1 VYWWHTDRKRSL
13 LQDGRY
19 NLALIKPHKI
29 VKEISMRELTTDELE
44 KVSGGASATE
54 YIILL
59 TQPETETFTSQ
70 VLKTRHDTAKNSIGN
85 IR

>member
-1 VYWWHTDRKRSL
+1 
-13 LQDGRY
+13 
-19 NLALIKPHKI
+19 
-29 VKEISMRELTTDELE
+29 MRELTTGELE

-59 TQPETETFTSQ
+59 MQPETETFTNQ

>member
-1 VYWWHTDRKRSL
+1 
-13 LQDGRY
+13 
-19 NLALIKPHKI
+19 
-29 VKEISMRELTTDELE
+29 MRELTTGELE

-59 TQPETETFTSQ
+59 TQPETFTSQ